1 MGYLIIDNEYALL
14 VYDKELKEE
23 ENK

>member
-14 VYDKELKEE
+14 VYDTELKEK